1 MRVVIVVS
9 AAMLAAAVVL
19 VIRRVE
25 VGPSMLDRVVAL
37 DVLVSSLL
45 AGFAL
50 YGAWAD
56 RPDLVPTMVV
66 LSLVGFV
73 GAVSIARFAAVET
86 EEERRILSDEE
97 AARLA
102 ARTAARFVARDS
114 DDDADPTLPG
124 ASPRAGDVG
133 DSRSGPGGVR

>member
-9 AAMLAAAVVL
+9 AVMLAAAVVL

-50 YGAWAD
+50 YVTWAD
-56 RPDLVPTMVV
+56 RPDLVPTMVA

-86 EEERRILSDEE
+86 DEERRILSDEE
-97 AARLA
+97 VARLA
-102 ARTAARFVARDS
+102 ARTAARFVVRDP

-124 ASPRAGDVG
+124 ARRAGDVG
-133 DSRSGPGGVR
+133 DSPAGPGGVR